1 MSIRWESSHLGSQL
15 YFSGFFTFRLRHL
28 GPGKSDQF
36 TIKLMLQSTI
46 SELLQNSV
54 EHCSKS
60 VSQLRPQERFLD
72 SLGEIVE
79 HVHRLSRKGQI
90 TPALPLVLAQLPRPD
105 WLRMKHVSKCIAVA
119 HTTRTTKGVSRN
131 HLPTS
136 LLLLAL
142 SRPLGRVSHV
152 FLHLVG

>member
-1 MSIRWESSHLGSQL
+1 MSIRWESSHFGSQL
-15 YFSGFFTFRLRHL
+15 YFSGFFTFRLRNL
-28 GPGKSDQF
+28 GPGKSNQLI
-36 TIKLMLQSTI
+36 IKLMLQSTI

-60 VSQLRPQERFLD
+60 ISQLWPQERFLD

-79 HVHRLSRKGQI
+79 HVHGLSRKGQI
-90 TPALPLVLAQLPRPD
+90 TPALPLVLSQLPRPD
-105 WLRMKHVSKCIAVA
+105 WLRMERMSKCIADQSTV
-119 HTTRTTKGVSRN
+119 GRN

>member
-28 GPGKSDQF
+28 GPGKGNHL

-54 EHCSKS
+54 EHRSKS
-60 VSQLRPQERFLD
+60 VSQLWPQERFLD

-79 HVHRLSRKGQI
+79 HVHGLSRKGQI
-90 TPALPLVLAQLPRPD
+90 TPALPLVLSQLPRPD
-105 WLRMKHVSKCIAVA
+105 WLRMEHMSKCIAA
-119 HTTRTTKGVSRN
+119 TYTTRSTIGINRN
-131 HLPTS
+131 HLPAS

>member
-1 MSIRWESSHLGSQL
+1 MSIRWESSHFGSQL

-28 GPGKSDQF
+28 GPGKSNQL

-54 EHCSKS
+54 EHRSKS
-60 VSQLRPQERFLD
+60 VSQLWPQERFLD

-79 HVHRLSRKGQI
+79 HVHGLSRKGQI
-90 TPALPLVLAQLPRPD
+90 TPALPLVLSQLPRPD
-105 WLRMKHVSKCIAVA
+105 WLRVEHMSKCIADQSSI
-119 HTTRTTKGVSRN
+119 GINRN

-152 FLHLVG
+152 FLHLVE